1 MSYDFHS
8 ELSNEYLS
16 IFENSKYSDVTIKVG
31 KGNNPKEFKAHSFVL
46 KVRSK
51 FFEKEIKKKENSNSS
66 NNNVT
71 LFIREDFNFE
81 AFEYVLKYLY
91 SGSFNLVSKD
101 INFILDMLVISEF
114 INLIILINVLQKYL
128 VEKRKKELDNYF
140 SIVHKTCSKC
150 QSFEELRTYCD
161 KTAQLYPTTI
171 FKADDFTTLDKD
183 LLIFILENKKNK
195 LYEIQKWDYIIKWG
209 ITQNSSPLP
218 EISSSSSSIHNTSL
232 WSKANFRDL
241 SVTLKPII
249 GLIDFKKISS
259 KDFCNKVKPFKKIF
273 ERTYYDELLVSQL
286 GGGN

>member
-1 MSYDFHS
+1 MIY
-8 ELSNEYLS
+8 YL
-16 IFENSKYSDVTIKVG
+16 
-31 KGNNPKEFKAHSFVL
+31 
-46 KVRSK
+46 
-51 FFEKEIKKKENSNSS
+51 
-66 NNNVT
+66 
-71 LFIREDFNFE
+71 IR
-81 AFEYVLKYLY
+81 YLY

-195 LYEIQKWDYIIKWG
+195 LYDIQKWDYIIKWG
-209 ITQNSSPLP
+209 IAQNSSPLP

-273 ERTYYDELLVSQL
+273 EKTYYDELLVSQL
-286 GGGN
+286 GGDN